1 MRDIDNKGRGFC
13 HKALL
18 IMGFSLVLTP
28 TSFAA
33 NFDVVV
39 NSDGL
44 VSMRG
49 QNVPVE
55 ALMNSLGSELNIAIS
70 FPTPVPD
77 KVTVDFQEL
86 KLEQAIR
93 QVTQSYILV
102 TSKNVDTHDIK
113 EIIVMP
119 EGEASAYLPEE
130 GDLKQLLEQDGATA
144 ELPMHEENERKSN
157 RAKMLERIAN
167 IKARTQ
173 VEVEES
179 QLAIELKEQM
189 SDGQDTPV
197 ERD

>member
-1 MRDIDNKGRGFC
+1 MRDIDNKDRGFC

-179 QLAIELKEQM
+179 QLAIELKE
-189 SDGQDTPV
+189 
-197 ERD
+197 